1 LNVSLSFVS
10 IMSPHRTI
18 TRAFDD
24 TEIVTKGCHDP
35 CVGIRAAPVGEAIIS
50 CGSRSPVVLP
60 PAAAA
65 AGSRYFPPFPRPLAI
80 CIGRR
85 FAEHFLGSKPGD
97 DKEWLRSA

>member
-50 CGSRSPVVLP
+50 CGWRSPVVS
-60 PAAAA
+60 A
-65 AGSRYFPPFPRPLAI
+65 AGGRGGGKWYSPPFPRPLAI
-80 CIGRR
+80 CTGRGLQNNSSG
-85 FAEHFLGSKPGD
+85 AKL
-97 DKEWLRSA
+97 

>member
-35 CVGIRAAPVGEAIIS
+35 CVGTRAAPVGEAIIS
-50 CGSRSPVVLP
+50 CGWRSPVVS
-60 PAAAA
+60 A
-65 AGSRYFPPFPRPLAI
+65 AG
-80 CIGRR
+80 GR
-85 FAEHFLGSKPGD
+85 GGGK
-97 DKEWLRSA
+97 